1 MCRYVVEAIT
11 DHAVDEKVGNGIYK
25 GEYGG
30 SLDYNREICSSR
42 SSGRVSKRNQT
53 GLWSLKIT

>member
-11 DHAVDEKVGNGIYK
+11 DHAIDEKVGDRVYK

-30 SLDYNREICSSR
+30 SLDYTGKSVLRGQVGRFREEIR
-42 SSGRVSKRNQT
+42 SDYGA
-53 GLWSLKIT
+53 